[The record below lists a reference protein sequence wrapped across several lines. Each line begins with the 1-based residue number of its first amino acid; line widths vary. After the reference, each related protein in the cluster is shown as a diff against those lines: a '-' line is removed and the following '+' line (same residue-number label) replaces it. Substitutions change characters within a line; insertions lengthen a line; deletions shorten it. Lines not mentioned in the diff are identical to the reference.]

1 MEFLWLQEQTPATAS
16 WNGIHKWNLLGCRS
30 KLLQRHLKGDFT
42 YGISL
47 VAGANSCNG
56 IWEENS
62 PLESS
67 WSQVQTPAT
76 AEFT

>member
-16 WNGIHKWNLLGCRS
+16 WNGIHRWNLLGCRS
-30 KLLQRHLKGDFT
+30 KLLQRHLGGDFT

-47 VAGANSCNG
+47 VAGANSCNS
-56 IWEENS
+56 ILEETS
-62 PLESS
+62 PMEFLWLQE
-67 WSQVQTPAT
+67 QTPAT